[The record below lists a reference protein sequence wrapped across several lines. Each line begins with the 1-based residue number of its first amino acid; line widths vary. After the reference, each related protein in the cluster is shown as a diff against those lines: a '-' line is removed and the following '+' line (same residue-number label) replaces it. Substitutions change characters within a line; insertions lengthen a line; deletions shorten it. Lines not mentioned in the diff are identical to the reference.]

1 MPKKA
6 VDEKPGKDLSAY
18 WKDLSAYWKHKRKLN
33 NLALDYTQNMDK
45 EKVRDKLEFGGIE
58 ILPTICISRKIAVGA
73 LEFAELLSARLGY
86 RFIDREIIEEIS
98 NRTELSRSSI
108 ETFDERYPGK
118 IREFLGLMLGDRSFG
133 LDAYARHLFVI
144 TFILASMENTIF
156 VGRGIH
162 LMLPRQ
168 KVFAVRCISSL
179 EHRIRR
185 MEDSLNKDSRKKAEQ
200 ILLQADAE
208 QKEFFSKV
216 HGKDDAAPAEFDII
230 VNLDHLTD
238 KNAVAD
244 ATALL
249 FKSRFPGA

>member
-6 VDEKPGKDLSAY
+6 TEQKPGTDLSV
-18 WKDLSAYWKHKRKLN
+18 YWKHKRKLN
-33 NLALDYTQNMDK
+33 KLALEYTQNMDK
-45 EKVRDKLEFGGIE
+45 EAVREKLQTGSVG
-58 ILPTICISRKIAVGA
+58 ILPTICISRKIGVGA
-73 LEFAELLSARLGY
+73 LELAETLSASLGY
-86 RFIDREIIEEIS
+86 RVIDREIIEEIS

-133 LDAYARHLFVI
+133 LDAYTRHLFVI
-144 TFILASMENTIF
+144 AFVLAGMESTIF

-168 KVFAVRCISSL
+168 QVFAIRCISSIERRAKRL
-179 EHRIRR
+179 EA
-185 MEDSLNKDSRKKAEQ
+185 SLKVSRKKAEQ

-216 HGKDDAAPAEFDII
+216 HGKDAADPAEFDMTL
-230 VNLDHLTD
+230 NLDHITD
-238 KNAVAD
+238 LKTAAQAV
-244 ATALL
+244 TLL
-249 FKSRFPGA
+249 FKSRFPAT